1 MPPTFA
7 PQPMDDRPGTGIL
20 ILGASN
26 VRRHRLHLVRW
37 LSRQLPSPWH
47 LILVAGHGRSYGRRN
62 RVVGW
67 RLPAIQDAAWVEP
80 WRRLSVARRFAL
92 VCDVGNDLMYG
103 SNADQLTAWVLES
116 TQRIGVCD
124 QLTLAGLPIE
134 RAEMLVPWQFE
145 LFKRCFF
152 PGCDRK
158 LDPLRSEAKVCDE
171 QLAQWAKSMQWRW
184 VQPPARWYGW
194 DPIHLRRAVRQEA
207 WRELMG
213 LPEESVPT
221 TSIDSIQGDRSFF
234 KKIFSGTTASLN
246 RQWKAWNSMALEQ
259 TWGEWKL
266 GHTQPI
272 WSSSQGDT
280 IAYY

>member
-221 TSIDSIQGDRSFF
+221 TSIDSIQGDRTFF

>member
-1 MPPTFA
+1 
-7 PQPMDDRPGTGIL
+7 MDDRPGTGIL

>member
-1 MPPTFA
+1 MHATFA
-7 PQPMDDRPGTGIL
+7 TQPPADRPGTGIL

-37 LSRQLPSPWH
+37 LSRRLPSPWH

-62 RVVGW
+62 RVMGW

-80 WRRLSVARRFAL
+80 WRKLPVARRFAL

-103 SNADQLTAWVLES
+103 SDAEELASWVLES
-116 TQRIGVCD
+116 AHRIGVCD

-158 LDPLRSEAKVCDE
+158 LDPLRSEAKACDE
-171 QLAQWAKSMQWRW
+171 RLAQWAESMQWRW
-184 VQPPARWYGW
+184 VQPPAWWYGW

-207 WRELMG
+207 WRDLIG
-213 LPEESVPT
+213 LPQEIAEPPT
-221 TSIDSIQGDRSFF
+221 FDPIGREQYFL
-234 KKIFSGTTASLN
+234 KKIFSGTTASAN
-246 RQWKAWNSMALEQ
+246 RQWKAWSSMALEQ

-266 GHTQPI
+266 GHAQPI
-272 WSSSQGDT
+272 WRSSQGDT

>member
-1 MPPTFA
+1 
-7 PQPMDDRPGTGIL
+7 
-20 ILGASN
+20 
-26 VRRHRLHLVRW
+26 
-37 LSRQLPSPWH
+37 
-47 LILVAGHGRSYGRRN
+47 
-62 RVVGW
+62 VGW